1 MNYKCDNN
9 QLPIVSSAASRR
21 TVHQTAIVVSHS
33 CFSAENT
40 FPSLENYFYQLAASN
55 IAQTEIH
62 EVPYSRRV
70 SSAYSASRW
79 NSGEISKYL
88 QKPSFNSQTLPLWGS
103 SSAMYR
109 RARRL
114 LQRHGHSE
122 MSKRGG
128 GREWPRGEAAHRNTG
143 IATPCAPLTVSAKT
157 PTVKPLI
164 LIEPFFL
171 IKSEK
176 QNNSL
181 YSI

>member
-1 MNYKCDNN
+1 MYYKCDYN
-9 QLPIVSSAASRR
+9 QFSIVSLSRNRR
-21 TVHQTAIVVSHS
+21 TVRQTANAVPWS

-40 FPSLENYFYQLAASN
+40 FPSLENHFYQLEASN

-70 SSAYSASRW
+70 SSAYRTSRW
-79 NSGEISKYL
+79 NYGEISKYL
-88 QKPSFNSQTLPLWGS
+88 QKPSFSSQTLPLWDS
-103 SSAMYR
+103 SSAIYR

-114 LQRHGHSE
+114 LQQHGHSE

-157 PTVKPLI
+157 PTAKLLI
-164 LIEPFFL
+164 LDRAIFL
-171 IKSEK
+171 MSGK
-176 QNNSL
+176 QNKSL